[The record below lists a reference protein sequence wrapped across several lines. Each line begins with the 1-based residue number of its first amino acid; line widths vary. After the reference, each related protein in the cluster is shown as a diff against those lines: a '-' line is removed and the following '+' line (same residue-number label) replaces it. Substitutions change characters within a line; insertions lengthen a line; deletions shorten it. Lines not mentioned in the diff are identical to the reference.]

1 MKRSRMGGDHGYLI
15 PSPATATETQ
25 GDYEMKL
32 KLVATAAIMI
42 ARCEQDLSPGARTE
56 PAIRLTGLEIARM
69 DLLSAFSGPVESLSR
84 AAGLQETWALY
95 RFAQTWQ
102 APDPSMGK

>member
-1 MKRSRMGGDHGYLI
+1 VTVD
-15 PSPATATETQ
+15 SP
-25 GDYEMKL
+25 
-32 KLVATAAIMI
+32 VATAAIMT
-42 ARCEQDLSPGARTE
+42 ARCEQDLSPGARTD

-69 DLLSAFSGPVESLSR
+69 GLLSAFIGPVESLIE
-84 AAGLQETWALY
+84 ATGLRETWALY